1 MVAIV
6 CCIAAAALTCLTLRR
21 WAVWRWLVVLA
32 IVPVVVVGL
41 VGTPTTGSAATLV
54 VTSAGLALLAWR
66 GAPPPLWLLLGVV
79 TLAAAVVVLRVVDDP
94 VWTIGPVT
102 VGFLL
107 VGVVLAAL
115 AALGLGRAPGS
126 ATALVLAIL
135 VVGPGLVAV
144 LTHRDALAL
153 VAWWP
158 AAGALGLSALLR
170 GRRGSGSRRAQV
182 DDVDAIALRDFADAV
197 GGTTLPPVA
206 IVIAAYNEATGLPA
220 VLESLPTSVC
230 GLDAVS
236 IVVDD
241 GSGDGTAEAAR
252 AVGIGH
258 VVACT
263 ANRGQGAALRLGYRL
278 ARTHGAA
285 YVVTTDADGQYDVA
299 DIPAVLQPILDGRAD
314 FVTGSRRLGVQN
326 NKDSVRMA
334 GTYVFSWLASL
345 LLSRRIT
352 DTSFGLRAMRAE
364 VTGAVTLNQPQYQAS
379 ELLVGVASHGYRVLE
394 VPGTMHVRN
403 QGASKKGGN
412 LVYGSRYARVMLG
425 TWWREGCPAPL
436 SDLAPALQPLRSPA
450 TPRSGSVD
458 GLA

>member
-1 MVAIV
+1 VTALV
-6 CCIAAAALTCLTLRR
+6 CCLVAAALVCVSLRR

-32 IVPVVVVGL
+32 VVPVVVVGL
-41 VGTPTTGSAATLV
+41 VGTAATGPSLALV
-54 VTSAGLALLAWR
+54 VASAGLALMVWR
-66 GAPPPLWLLLGVV
+66 AAPPAVWWLLGVV
-79 TLAAAVVVLRVVDDP
+79 LLAAAVVVARVLDDP
-94 VWTIGPVT
+94 PWRVGGVGF
-102 VGFLL
+102 GFLL

-115 AALGLGRAPGS
+115 AALGLGRAAGS
-126 ATALVLAIL
+126 ATALPLLCLA
-135 VVGPGLVAV
+135 VGPAVVLV
-144 LTHRDALAL
+144 LTHRDALTAL
-153 VAWWP
+153 AWWP
-158 AAGALGLSALLR
+158 AAGALGLSALVR
-170 GRRGSGSRRAQV
+170 GRRGAAARRPQV
-182 DDVDAIALRDFADAV
+182 DEVDSIALRDFARSL
-197 GGTTLPPVA
+197 GGAPLPPVA
-206 IVIAAYNEATGLPA
+206 IVIAAYNEAEGLPA

-230 GLDAVS
+230 GLDAAT

-241 GSGDGTAEAAR
+241 GSRDGTAEAAR
-252 AVGIGH
+252 ATGRAH

-299 DIPAVLQPILDGRAD
+299 DLPAVLQPVVDGRAD

-334 GTYVFSWLASL
+334 GTYVFAWLASV
-345 LLSRRIT
+345 LLSRRLT
-352 DTSFGLRAMRAE
+352 DTSFGLRAMRAD
-364 VTGAVTLNQPQYQAS
+364 VTGAVTLNQPQYQSS

-403 QGASKKGGN
+403 QGSSKKGGN

-436 SDLAPALQPLRSPA
+436 VDLAPALRPLRVTEGHDTA
-450 TPRSGSVD
+450 G
-458 GLA
+458 